1 VHRPAVGL
9 ALAAVVLAA
18 LAVGFLGL
26 PREGSALPVIAR
38 RAILIALPRWHTTEV
53 VNEIVYGTRGFDTFG
68 ETFLLLGAVV
78 GIVLLSRGKE
88 QRSGFLPE
96 EELAEREQSKVD
108 ADAPGGH
115 GGAEPE
121 AATAEQEEREEE
133 EGDSPP
139 GPPTDADEEGLGETR
154 QERAPAMTLVVRGGT
169 RIVIPLL
176 AAAGIYLVAWGYTP
190 GGGFPAGAV
199 VTGVVLFVYAAY
211 GPRSVRRVVRADLLE
226 TVELAGA
233 ALIIAVEALGLIL
246 SGSFSANWLPLGSP
260 RTIVS
265 GGVLQAFS
273 GGELIEVATGLL
285 LAIFSL
291 LTMGRDWVEDL
302 EQEAH
307 AGEGPSRP
315 ASARRR

>member
-1 VHRPAVGL
+1 LAGL
-9 ALAAVVLAA
+9 ALTALAAAA

-26 PREGSALPVIAR
+26 PREGSALPLIAR

-53 VNEIVYGTRGFDTFG
+53 VNEIVYGTWGFDTFG

-96 EELAEREQSKVD
+96 EQLAEREQSEVD
-108 ADAPGGH
+108 IDAPGGR
-115 GGAEPE
+115 GGGEPE
-121 AATAEQEEREEE
+121 AASAEQEEREEE

-139 GPPTDADEEGLGETR
+139 GRPADADVEKLGETR
-154 QERAPAMTLVVRGGT
+154 QEKAPAMTLVVRGGT

-176 AAAGIYLVAWGYTP
+176 AAAGIYLVAWGYSP

-233 ALIIAVEALGLIL
+233 ALIIAVEALGLVL

-260 RTIVS
+260 RTILS

-302 EQEAH
+302 EQEVH
-307 AGEGPSRP
+307 AGKDAFRP
-315 ASARRR
+315 AAARR